1 MKTIDARGRA
11 RAVINRVDKMNPFLN
26 AATRCALFA
35 ATLATLPAAQA
46 QGTWPAAPIKI
57 VVPFVPGGSNDILSR
72 VLAQKLGARLGQSV
86 IIDNRGGAGGT
97 IGTDFVAKSK
107 PDGYTLLFVS
117 TSITTNAASGKK
129 LPYDLARDL
138 QPIGVLGAGPFVI
151 VVSNALQVKTLK
163 EFIALA
169 KAKPGSI
176 NYGTAG
182 VGGINHLGTELF
194 ASAAGIQLTHVPY
207 KGIGPAFTDLMA
219 GTLQMSLPT
228 LSSVAAHIHE
238 GKMRGLAITGAQRSQ
253 LAPELPT
260 VAEAGVPG
268 FKLEVWWGVLGPARM
283 PPEVLKRLNEELNAV
298 LGQPE
303 VKDSLAREGATPQPG
318 TPEEFG
324 KLIRAEVVRWSALIR
339 EKGIVVQ

>member
-1 MKTIDARGRA
+1 MTHPYPALRRLLGA
-11 RAVINRVDKMNPFLN
+11 AVL
-26 AATRCALFA
+26 
-35 ATLATLPAAQA
+35 TLAAALPAAAAAQA
-46 QGTWPAAPIKI
+46 QGAWPTGPIKI
-57 VVPFVPGGSNDILSR
+57 VVPFVPGGSNDILAR
-72 VLAQKLGARLGQSV
+72 VLAQKLGTRLGQSV
-86 IIDNRGGAGGT
+86 FIENRGGAGGT
-97 IGTDFVAKSK
+97 IGTDFVAKAA
-107 PDGYTLLFVS
+107 PDGYTLLFAS

-129 LPYDLARDL
+129 LPYDLVKDL
-138 QPIGVLGAGPFVI
+138 DPIGELGAGPFVI
-151 VVSNALQVKTLK
+151 VVSNALNVKTLQD
-163 EFIALA
+163 FIALA
-169 KAKPGSI
+169 KAKPKSI

-260 VAEAGVPG
+260 VAEAGLPG
-268 FKLEVWWGVLGPARM
+268 FKLEVWWGLLGPARM
-283 PPEVLKRLNEELNAV
+283 PAPVLKRLNDELNTV

-303 VKDSLAREGATPQPG
+303 VKESLAREGATPAPG
-318 TPEEFG
+318 TPDEFG
-324 KLIRAEVVRWSALIR
+324 KLIRAEVVRWSKLIK
-339 EKGIVVQ
+339 EKNIDIQ